1 MKKELFQ
8 VIIAIVTLS
17 CKAQSP
23 VLDLYESN
31 YGSIQNAYYKDLNN
45 LHDQYLGTWLYTNGT
60 TSLKVIF
67 QKRDQIYIDHYYSD
81 YLIGEYQYIENGI
94 EKVNTLNNINT
105 NYGSNIGDVRKHNM
119 ISSGWIKHI
128 TKRPQCNECNAN
140 EGRLEMSIGEPALRE
155 ITGLTN
161 NFVLRRFFDNGVE
174 KLKVW
179 FVSDIK
185 QGLVFD
191 ANDNP
196 VDVSGFSLPFGTYIL
211 TKQ

>member
-1 MKKELFQ
+1 MKKKLFS

-17 CKAQSP
+17 CKAQTP
-23 VLDLYESN
+23 IFDKYESK
-31 YGSIQNAYYKDLNN
+31 YGSVQNAYYKDLNN
-45 LHDQYLGTWLYTNGT
+45 LHNQYLGTWLYTNGT

-67 QKRDQIYIDHYYSD
+67 QKRDQIYNDKYYSD
-81 YLIGEYQYIENGI
+81 YLVGEYQYIENGV

-105 NYGSNIGDVRKHNM
+105 NYGSDIEDVRKHNM
-119 ISSGWIKHI
+119 LSLSWIKYAS
-128 TKRPQCNECNAN
+128 TRPKCIECPAN

-155 ITGLTN
+155 IKGLSN
-161 NFVLRRFFDNGVE
+161 SFVLRRFFENGVE

-179 FVSDIK
+179 FISDIK

-196 VDVSGFSLPFGTYIL
+196 IDVSRFSLPFGTYIL

>member
-1 MKKELFQ
+1 MKKKLFS
-8 VIIAIVTLS
+8 VIIAIITLS

-45 LHDQYLGTWLYTNGT
+45 LHSQYLGTWLYTNGN

-67 QKRDQIYIDHYYSD
+67 QKRDQIYNNRYYTD
-81 YLIGEYQYIENGI
+81 YLVGEYQYIENGV

-105 NYGSNIGDVRKHNM
+105 NYGSDIEYVRKHN
-119 ISSGWIKHI
+119 ILSLSWIKYAS
-128 TKRPQCNECNAN
+128 TRPKCIECPVN
-140 EGRLEMSIGEPALRE
+140 EGRLEMSIDEPALRE
-155 ITGLTN
+155 IKGLSN
-161 NFVLRRFFDNGVE
+161 SFVLRRFFDNGVE

-196 VDVSGFSLPFGTYIL
+196 VDVSRFSLPFGTYVL
-211 TKQ
+211 AKQ